1 MGGSMPSKTD
11 QTVADVSLDS
21 GREKK
26 VVRYQYGLGNE
37 FESEAL
43 QGALPVG
50 QNSPQR
56 CPYGLMSE
64 LVSGTTFG
72 APRALNRRSYQFRIR
87 PSVLDGRFEPMKHR
101 TLLTPPFEGVVP
113 SPNHYNWG
121 PFADCSPADDFVDGL
136 ATLCGNGSPS
146 SQQGMAMHVYAAA
159 RSMKERVLSN
169 ADAEMLIVPHVG
181 DLRIWTEYG
190 VIEAGLGDLVVIP
203 RAVKFRVDLQGP
215 RATGFVGEN
224 FGVPLR
230 LPELGL
236 IGGHGLANAYD
247 FAIPVAAYEKRE
259 VPTELVHKFGGQLW
273 RTELKHSP
281 LDVVAWR
288 GSLYPYKYDL
298 RRFVGL
304 GTVTVDHPD
313 PSIFTVL
320 TSPSDPLLGPNFDVM
335 AITPGRWVVAERSFR
350 PPGFHRNS
358 VCEFICFLSGEY
370 GFLEPGSTTLTN
382 NFTPH
387 GPETETVAF
396 AREMELLPMK
406 IEDMFLVLVES
417 RFPIQV
423 TQFAQTAKQLLGDY
437 TKRWESFVPY
447 FNEKKK

>member
-1 MGGSMPSKTD
+1 MSSKPNRV
-11 QTVADVSLDS
+11 VADLPLKVDP
-21 GREKK
+21 EKNAL
-26 VVRYQYGLGNE
+26 RYQHGLGNE

-43 QGALPVG
+43 PGALPIG

-72 APRALNRRSYQFRIR
+72 APRALNRRSYLFRIR
-87 PSVLDGRFEPMKHR
+87 PSVLQGQFEPLKHR
-101 TLLTPPFEGVVP
+101 TLLTPPFEGVTA

-121 PFADCSPADDFVDGL
+121 PFSDCSGSDDFIDGM
-136 ATLCGNGSPS
+136 ATLCGNGSPA
-146 SQQGMAMHVYAAA
+146 SQQGMAMHVYAAG
-159 RSMKERVLSN
+159 RSMKDRVFSN
-169 ADAEMLIVPHVG
+169 GDAEMLIVPHVG
-181 DLRIWTEYG
+181 DLRISTEYG

-215 RATGFVGEN
+215 RATGFAGEN

-247 FAIPVAAYEKRE
+247 FEIPVAAYEKRE
-259 VPTELVHKFGGQLW
+259 APIELVHKFAGQLW
-273 RTELKHSP
+273 RAQLGHSP

-288 GSLYPYKYDL
+288 GSLYPYKFDL
-298 RRFVGL
+298 QRFVGL
-304 GTVTVDHPD
+304 GTVTIDHPD

-335 AITPGRWVVAERSFR
+335 AISPGRWLVAEHSFR

-358 VCEFICFLSGEY
+358 VGEFICFLSGQY
-370 GFLEPGSTTLTN
+370 GYLQPGSTTLTN
-382 NFTPH
+382 NWTPH
-387 GPETETVAF
+387 GPETETIAVH
-396 AREMELLPMK
+396 RETELVPMK
-406 IEDMFLVLVES
+406 IDDMFLVLIES

-423 TQFAQTAKQLLGDY
+423 TQFAQSAKQLLRDY

-447 FNEKKK
+447 FDETKK

>member
-1 MGGSMPSKTD
+1 MSSKPNRV
-11 QTVADVSLDS
+11 VADLSLKVDP
-21 GREKK
+21 EKNAL
-26 VVRYQYGLGNE
+26 RYQHGLGNE

-43 QGALPVG
+43 PGALPIG

-72 APRALNRRSYQFRIR
+72 APRALNRRSYLFRIR
-87 PSVLDGRFEPMKHR
+87 PSVLQGQFEPMKHR
-101 TLLTPPFEGVVP
+101 TLLTPPFEGVTA

-121 PFADCSPADDFVDGL
+121 PFSDCSPSDDFIDGM
-136 ATLCGNGSPS
+136 ATICGNGSPAG
-146 SQQGMAMHVYAAA
+146 QVGMAMHVYAAG
-159 RSMKERVLSN
+159 RSMKDRVFSN
-169 ADAEMLIVPHVG
+169 GDAEMLIVPHVG
-181 DLRIWTEYG
+181 DLRISTEYG

-247 FAIPVAAYEKRE
+247 FEIPVAAYEKRE
-259 VPTELVHKFGGQLW
+259 APIELVHKFAGQLW
-273 RTELKHSP
+273 RAQLGHSP

-288 GSLYPYKYDL
+288 GSLYPYKFDL

-304 GTVTVDHPD
+304 GTVTIDHPD

-335 AITPGRWVVAERSFR
+335 AISPGRWIVAEHSFR

-358 VCEFICFLSGEY
+358 VGEFICFLSGQY
-370 GFLEPGSTTLTN
+370 GFLQPGSMTLTN
-382 NFTPH
+382 NWTPH
-387 GPETETVAF
+387 GPETETIAVH
-396 AREMELLPMK
+396 REIELSPIK

-423 TQFAQTAKQLLGDY
+423 TQFAQSAKQILRDY
-437 TKRWESFVPY
+437 TKRWDNFVPY
-447 FNEKKK
+447 FDEKKK

>member
-1 MGGSMPSKTD
+1 MSSKPNRV
-11 QTVADVSLDS
+11 VADLSLKVDP
-21 GREKK
+21 EKNAL
-26 VVRYQYGLGNE
+26 RYQHGLGNE

-43 QGALPVG
+43 PGALPIG

-72 APRALNRRSYQFRIR
+72 APRALNRRSYLFRIR
-87 PSVLDGRFEPMKHR
+87 PSVLQGQFEPMKHR
-101 TLLTPPFEGVVP
+101 TLLTPPFEGVTP

-121 PFADCSPADDFVDGL
+121 PFSDCSASDDFIDGM
-136 ATLCGNGSPS
+136 ATICGNGSPAN
-146 SQQGMAMHVYAAA
+146 QVGMAMHVYAAG
-159 RSMKERVLSN
+159 RSMKDRVFSN
-169 ADAEMLIVPHVG
+169 GDAEMLIVPHVG
-181 DLRIWTEYG
+181 DLRISTEYG
-190 VIEAGLGDLVVIP
+190 VIGASLGDLVVIP
-203 RAVKFRVDLQGP
+203 RGVKFRVDLQGQ

-247 FAIPVAAYEKRE
+247 FEIPVAAYEKRE
-259 VPTELVHKFGGQLW
+259 APIELVHKFAGQLW
-273 RTELKHSP
+273 RAQLGHSP

-288 GSLYPYKYDL
+288 GSLYPYKFDL

-335 AITPGRWVVAERSFR
+335 AISPGRWLVAEHSFR

-358 VCEFICFLSGEY
+358 VGEFICFLSGQY
-370 GFLEPGSTTLTN
+370 GYLQPGSMTLTN
-382 NFTPH
+382 NWTPH
-387 GPETETVAF
+387 GPETETIAVH
-396 AREMELLPMK
+396 REMELVPIK
-406 IEDMFLVLVES
+406 IEDMLLVLIES

-423 TQFAQTAKQLLGDY
+423 TQFAQSAKQILRDY
-437 TKRWESFVPY
+437 TKRWEKFVPY
-447 FNEKKK
+447 FDESRK